1 LVEPWPVVTAP
12 GGIVFVSV
20 PVTLAVTVATI
31 VHDAFA
37 PRLAPESEIVAPPA
51 ASETEP
57 PVHVVDAF
65 GVAASV
71 TFVGSGSVSESE
83 VNAAAFAEM
92 LLTVIVRIDVAPG
105 AMMLGEKAFTTVTPD
120 AFPTLSVACAGAE
133 FVDPWASPSE
143 LGGIVLT

>member
-37 PRLAPESEIVAPPA
+37 AMLAPESESVAPPA
-51 ASETEP
+51 AADTEP
-57 PVHVVDAF
+57 PVHVVDAL

-71 TFVGSGSVSESE
+71 TFVGSGSVSASE
-83 VNAAAFAEM
+83 VNAIAFAEV

-105 AMMLGEKAFTTVTPD
+105 AMMLGANALETVTPG

-133 FVDPWASPSE
+133 FVDA
-143 LGGIVLT
+143 